1 MSRLSRPHAAATVL
15 LAALL
20 GFPALTRAN
29 GLSISPVVVEIGTP
43 RKAVAI
49 TVSNQSDRPITLQA
63 DTKVWRQVDGTDQY
77 AATDELLVVPAIAQ
91 VPPNGSQVFRIALRR
106 PSGASAERTYRLI
119 LEDIS
124 EDQRPSAGAAV
135 AFKLTHNLPV
145 MVAPSGAVVEAV
157 QWTPCSSQMRG
168 SGETNAA
175 PAPAAQTCVRIA
187 NTGNRRV
194 KVQSLTLS
202 GEGWQRVMPL
212 KAAENILVGAAR
224 EWQVPLPP
232 AQAVRSVQ
240 VHTAQGATLQAES
253 ATVQTAVKDF

>member
-1 MSRLSRPHAAATVL
+1 MAGLSRPRSAATVL

-20 GFPALTRAN
+20 VFAALARAN

-49 TVSNQSDRPITLQA
+49 TVSNQGDRPITLQA

-77 AATDELLVVPAIAQ
+77 APTDELLVVPAIAQ
-91 VPPNGSQVFRIALRR
+91 VPPNGSQVFRVALRR
-106 PSGASAERTYRLI
+106 PSGASVERTYRLI

-145 MVAPSGAVVEAV
+145 MVAPSGPIVESV
-157 QWTPCSSQMRG
+157 RWTPCRSPLRG
-168 SGETNAA
+168 SGDGRAMAA
-175 PAPAAQTCVRIA
+175 PEAQACVRIA

-202 GEGWQRVMPL
+202 GEGWQREMRL
-212 KAAENILVGAAR
+212 KAAVNILVGAAR
-224 EWQVPLPP
+224 EWQVPSPP

-240 VHTAQGATLQAES
+240 VNTTQGATLQAEG
-253 ATVQTAVKDF
+253 ATVQTAIKTF